1 MQNDDHKK
9 IKDPGNIFS
18 KELNNNR
25 TITVHVVQAKFG
37 ELKNSGL
44 TEKKVTDKLWYIQ
57 NKHNKES

>member
-9 IKDPGNIFS
+9 IEDPGNIFS

-25 TITVHVVQAKFG
+25 TITVHIVQAKFG

-44 TEKKVTDKLWYIQ
+44 TEKKVTDKLW
-57 NKHNKES
+57 

>member
-9 IKDPGNIFS
+9 IEDPGNIFS

-25 TITVHVVQAKFG
+25 TITVHIVQAKFG